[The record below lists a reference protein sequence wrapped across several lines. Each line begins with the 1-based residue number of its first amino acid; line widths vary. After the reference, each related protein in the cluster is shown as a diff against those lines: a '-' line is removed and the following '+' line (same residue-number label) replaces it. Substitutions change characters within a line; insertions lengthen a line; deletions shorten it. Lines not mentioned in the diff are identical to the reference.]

1 MKLALISPIP
11 YLNKSIETSNY
22 HMILGHLLKDV
33 TYSAFYQ
40 TLREKQKDAY
50 VICDNSANEGF
61 MLKGQELIDLAKHV
75 KANEIIA
82 PDKYHD
88 AETTVKETM
97 SFLDDH
103 YDVQLAGK
111 FNIMAVPQGDTMT
124 DYFDCYGEFLDD
136 DRINVIGIGYRN
148 LIPAFID
155 AVGMMT
161 PAMWEQFGL
170 PKEVVDILFSRLE
183 DNCFNYTMSRL
194 YFLKNLVKFKT
205 FAHRDKQIHLLGLYN
220 PYELQL
226 INMMFSPSE
235 LKRIRSCDTAAPW
248 QAAQANVAFDKD
260 FGVVTKP
267 KAFVDFGQ
275 VLTDNQMVLFTH
287 NMLLLKKWSGN
298 E

>member
-11 YLNKSIETSNY
+11 YLSKSIEVSNY
-22 HMILGHLLKDV
+22 HMVLGHLLKDEI
-33 TYSAFYQ
+33 YNRFYQ
-40 TLREKQKDAY
+40 DLKINQPDSY

-61 MLKGQELIDLAKHV
+61 MLKGQELIDLAKYI
-75 KANEIIA
+75 KADEIIA

-103 YDVQLAGK
+103 WDKQLAGK
-111 FNIMAVPQGDTMT
+111 FKIMAVPQGETMT

-136 DRINVIGIGYRN
+136 DRIDVIGIGYRN

-155 AVGMMT
+155 AVGMIT

-170 PKEVVDILFSRLE
+170 PKEIVDVLFSKLE
-183 DNCFNYTMSRL
+183 DNCFSYTMSRL

-205 FAHRDKQIHLLGLYN
+205 FAHRSKQIHLLGLYN
-220 PYELQL
+220 PYELHL
-226 INMMFSPSE
+226 INTLFAPAE

-248 QAAQANVAFDKD
+248 QAAQANVAFNKD

-267 KAFVDFGQ
+267 KAFVDFKQ
-275 VLTDNQMVLFTH
+275 TLTDNQMVLFAH
-287 NMLLLKKWSGN
+287 NMGLLKKWSRN